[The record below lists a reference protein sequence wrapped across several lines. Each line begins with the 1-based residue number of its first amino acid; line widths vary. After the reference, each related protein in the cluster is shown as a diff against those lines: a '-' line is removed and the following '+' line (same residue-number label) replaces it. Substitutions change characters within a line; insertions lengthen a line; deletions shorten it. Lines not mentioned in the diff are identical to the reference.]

1 MAKHPGMRR
10 RLIAV
15 LLGMG
20 GLTLGVN
27 ASGGRRFPTRTVES
41 DIFEF
46 DPDTGTI
53 LWKETG
59 DSEPFFLTIHGM
71 VEETVK
77 LSYRE
82 LAALPCTTQVADFH
96 CVEGW
101 SVPDVEW
108 TGLRF
113 EELLPL
119 VKPMPGADYVNFHA
133 LGETRSKPMDQG
145 WYRESFRLSDL
156 LDSSQQ
162 ILLAFQMDG
171 QPLSKQ
177 RGAPLRVIAPFRL
190 AYKSI
195 KFVHRIEFT
204 DTMNPGWWTLANPVY
219 DIEAAV
225 PSTRLRPNPGT
236 DDA

>member
-1 MAKHPGMRR
+1 MAKRPGVR
-10 RLIAV
+10 RLLTAV

-20 GLTLGVN
+20 ALMLGVT
-27 ASGGRRFPTRTVES
+27 ATGGRRFPTRTVES

-46 DPDTGTI
+46 DPDSGTI

-59 DSEPFFLTIHGM
+59 DSEPYFLTIHGM

-82 LAALPCTTQVADFH
+82 LVGLSTTTQIADFH

-101 SVPDVEW
+101 TIPDLTW
-108 TGLRF
+108 TGMRF
-113 EELLPL
+113 EVLLNL
-119 VKPMPGADYVNFHA
+119 VKPTPGADYVTFHA
-133 LGETRSKPMDQG
+133 LGETRAKPMDQG
-145 WYRESFRLSDL
+145 WYLESFRLSDL
-156 LDSSQQ
+156 VDPAQE
-162 ILLAFQMDG
+162 ILLASQMDG
-171 QPLSKQ
+171 EPLSKQ
-177 RGAPLRVIAPFRL
+177 RGAPLRVIAPSRL

-219 DIEAAV
+219 DTEATV
-225 PSTRLRPNPGT
+225 PPSRLRPKPGT

>member
-1 MAKHPGMRR
+1 MANHPGMT
-10 RLIAV
+10 RLLTAV
-15 LLGMG
+15 LLGIG
-20 GLTLGVN
+20 AVALGVN

-46 DPDTGTI
+46 DPDSGTI

-77 LSYRE
+77 LGYRE
-82 LAALPCTTQVADFH
+82 LVGLPATTQVVDFH

-101 SVPDVEW
+101 TIPDVSW

-113 EELLPL
+113 EVLLALVTPL
-119 VKPMPGADYVNFHA
+119 PGADYVTFHA
-133 LGETRSKPMDQG
+133 LGETRAKPMDQG

-156 LDSSQQ
+156 LDPGQR
-162 ILLAFQMDG
+162 ILLASHMDG
-171 QPLSKQ
+171 EPLSKQ
-177 RGAPLRVIAPFRL
+177 RGAPLRVIAPLRL

-219 DIEAAV
+219 DIDANV
-225 PSTRLRPNPGT
+225 PSPRLRPRPGT